1 MKISIILAHPDKQSF
16 NHAIADAAVR
26 ARKERFAFSAILLK
40 HYGKTVFSAYA
51 G

>member
-26 ARKERFAFSAILLK
+26 ARKERFVFSAILLK
-40 HYGKTVFSAYA
+40 HYGKAVFSASA